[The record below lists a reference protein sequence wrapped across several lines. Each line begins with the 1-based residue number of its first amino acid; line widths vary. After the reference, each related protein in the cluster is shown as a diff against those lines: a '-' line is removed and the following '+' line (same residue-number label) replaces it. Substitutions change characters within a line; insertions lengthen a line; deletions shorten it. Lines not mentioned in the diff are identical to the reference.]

1 MMALFEILQS
11 FLNTLFFIFGFVIV
25 LSYIIL
31 SLVSYFAL
39 RKYVKKSSFTVYDR
53 LTSSPFAPGVSV
65 IAPAYNESKTIIENI
80 RALMSLYYQ
89 DYEVIIVN
97 DGSKD
102 DSLEKVIEH
111 YKMVKVDYAVNYQLE
126 SKKIK
131 GIYKSTDKSFSKL
144 LLLDK
149 ENGGK
154 ADALN
159 AGINISNKD
168 LFVVIDVDSI
178 IEHDALQK
186 LVKPFLE
193 EKDEKIL
200 ATGSVIRVAN
210 SCEVDHGKI
219 VNVRFPKQLLAQ
231 FQTLEYN
238 RAFLMGR
245 MAWGKLNGLLLI
257 SGAIG
262 MFDKACVI
270 SAGGY
275 NTQTVGE
282 DMELIVRMRRYMEDK
297 REKYKVIYIPD
308 PLCWTEVPT
317 KLKVLERQRN
327 RWTRGTIET
336 LTMHK
341 KLFFNPKYGVMGM
354 FGYPYWFFF
363 EWLAPIVELFGI
375 TYFLILSIMGQANW
389 PFFFLMLAFI
399 YSFAISFSI
408 WSIVYGGMSF
418 NRYKSNSDFIRQ
430 ILTAIIEPII
440 YHPFIIYFA
449 VKGNIDYFR
458 GVKSWGKMDREGFQS
473 KTKTK

>member
-1 MMALFEILQS
+1 
-11 FLNTLFFIFGFVIV
+11 
-25 LSYIIL
+25 
-31 SLVSYFAL
+31 
-39 RKYVKKSSFTVYDR
+39 
-53 LTSSPFAPGVSV
+53 
-65 IAPAYNESKTIIENI
+65 
-80 RALMSLYYQ
+80 
-89 DYEVIIVN
+89 
-97 DGSKD
+97 
-102 DSLEKVIEH
+102 
-111 YKMVKVDYAVNYQLE
+111 
-126 SKKIK
+126 
-131 GIYKSTDKSFSKL
+131 
-144 LLLDK
+144 
-149 ENGGK
+149 
-154 ADALN
+154 
-159 AGINISNKD
+159 
-168 LFVVIDVDSI
+168 
-178 IEHDALQK
+178 
-186 LVKPFLE
+186 
-193 EKDEKIL
+193 
-200 ATGSVIRVAN
+200 
-210 SCEVDHGKI
+210 
-219 VNVRFPKQLLAQ
+219 
-231 FQTLEYN
+231 
-238 RAFLMGR
+238 
-245 MAWGKLNGLLLI
+245 
-257 SGAIG
+257 

-473 KTKTK
+473 KTKIKS